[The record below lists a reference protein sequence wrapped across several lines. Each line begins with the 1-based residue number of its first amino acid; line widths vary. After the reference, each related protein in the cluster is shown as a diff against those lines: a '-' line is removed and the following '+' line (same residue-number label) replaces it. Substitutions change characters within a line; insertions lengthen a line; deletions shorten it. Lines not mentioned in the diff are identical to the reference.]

1 MWRKFCLFVLT
12 KVMGWKYIGGPAPE
26 AKAIILGVPH
36 TSMWDFIVS
45 YFFYTGIGGN
55 AKVMIKSSM
64 FFWPLGPILRALGGV
79 PVDRNRAT
87 GLVKSMVEQA
97 NAADTFHIAMCPEG
111 TRKLVTKWKTGFH
124 YIATQADMAV
134 YLGYFDWKTKTIS
147 IGEKFELTNDA
158 SADLARIQEIY
169 KGMNLEGR
177 HPKLYCYNQKSDI
190 KK

>member
-12 KVMGWKYIGGPAPE
+12 KVMGWKYIGGPMPE
-26 AKAIILGVPH
+26 AKGIVLGVPH
-36 TSMWDFIVS
+36 TSMWDFVVS
-45 YFFYTGIGGN
+45 YLYYTGVGGK
-55 AKVMIKSSM
+55 AKVMIKSSL

-79 PVDRNRAT
+79 PVNRKSPA
-87 GLVKSMVEQA
+87 GLVKSMVEQSA
-97 NAADTFHIAMCPEG
+97 REEVFHIAMCPEG
-111 TRKLVTKWKTGFH
+111 TRKPIAKWKTGFH
-124 YIATQADMAV
+124 YIATQAGMAV
-134 YLGYFDWKTKTIS
+134 YLGYFDWSTKTIS

-177 HPKLYCYNQKSDI
+177 HPELYCYNQKSDI